1 MANKEKVNNLKKT
14 DWVANFNL
22 VGKAVVN
29 DYTFKIDVKSEK
41 SDWMYN
47 SINLGVDCGEKYGTV
62 YCELMD
68 GYGTERENYP
78 IYVFGKKEDGSTD
91 FTNSYQ
97 IAFEDRFDKKLIAD
111 VSDISLLTVG
121 LEKTD
126 KEKTFYNKFLKG
138 YDAIEYIHEHLE
150 DGMVVNVKGQ
160 LKYTVYNGNIQ
171 CRKEI
176 NSIVLSQAEPEHY
189 HATFTQSIL
198 IDRDSCTKDSL
209 DKNKSTLL
217 VNAYVLEKF
226 REFNGHDLTEGGT
239 VKGGQF
245 VPLKRTFEF
254 PVDISTAEGKEKVNK
269 IIQKFFKVKKG
280 VTQINFNGEFIES
293 GATVQTTVDDLTDDV
308 KELIE
313 MGIYTEEEAIALCS
327 DNGSRE
333 RRMLIKQPVIRKVG
347 EDDKKIPVIQ
357 RFDERFKEED
367 LLLDCLTPV
376 EEEEVPFDENTVS
389 IEEDTDSSVENLDD
403 DSWLDQI

>member
-1 MANKEKVNNLKKT
+1 MASKEKVNNLIKT

-22 VGKAVVN
+22 IGKAVVN
-29 DYTFKIDVKSEK
+29 DYTFKIDAKSEK

-78 IYVFGKKEDGSTD
+78 IYVFGKKEDGTAD

-97 IAFEDRFDKKLIAD
+97 IAFEDRLDQDLVTD
-111 VSDISLLTVG
+111 VADISLITVG

-126 KEKTFYNKFLKG
+126 KDKTFYNKFLKG
-138 YDAIEYIHEHLE
+138 YDAIAYAYEHLK

-176 NSIVLSQAEPEHY
+176 NSIVLSQADPEHY
-189 HATFTQSIL
+189 HATFSQSIL
-198 IDRDSCTKDSL
+198 LDRDSCTKESL
-209 DKNKSTLL
+209 DKNKSVLL

-226 REFNGHDLTEGGT
+226 KEFNGHDLTEGG
-239 VKGGQF
+239 KNRGGQF
-245 VPLKRTFEF
+245 VPLKKTFEF
-254 PVDISTAEGKEKVNK
+254 PVDISTPEGKEKTNK

-293 GATVQTTVDDLTDDV
+293 GATVQTTVDDLSDDI
-308 KELIE
+308 KELID

-327 DNGSRE
+327 DNGTRE
-333 RRMLIKQPVIRKVG
+333 RRMLIRQPIIRKVG
-347 EDDKKIPVIQ
+347 PDDKKVSKPQI
-357 RFDERFKEED
+357 FNEKFTEED
-367 LLLDCLTPV
+367 LALDCLIPV
-376 EEEEVPFDENTVS
+376 KEDDVPFDESTEETKEETVV
-389 IEEDTDSSVENLDD
+389 DNLDD

>member
-1 MANKEKVNNLKKT
+1 MASKEKVNNLAKT

-22 VGKAVVN
+22 IGKAVVN
-29 DYTFKIDVKSEK
+29 DYTFKIDAKSEK

-78 IYVFGKKEDGSTD
+78 IYVFGKKEDGTVD

-97 IAFEDRFDKKLIAD
+97 IAFEDRLDQDLIAD
-111 VSDISLLTVG
+111 VADISLITVG

-126 KEKTFYNKFLKG
+126 KDKTFYNKFLKG
-138 YDAIEYIHEHLE
+138 YDAIAYAYEHLK
-150 DGMVVNVKGQ
+150 DGMVINVKGQ

-176 NSIVLSQAEPEHY
+176 NSIVLSQADPEYY
-189 HATFTQSIL
+189 HATFSQSIL
-198 IDRDSCTKDSL
+198 LDRDSCTKESL
-209 DKNKSTLL
+209 DKKKSVLL
-217 VNAYVLEKF
+217 VDAYVLEKF
-226 REFNGHDLTEGGT
+226 KEFNGHDLTEGG
-239 VKGGQF
+239 KNRGGQF
-245 VPLKRTFEF
+245 VPLKKTFEF
-254 PVDISTAEGKEKVNK
+254 PVDISTPEGKEKTDK

-293 GATVQTTVDDLTDDV
+293 GATVQTTVDDLSDDI
-308 KELIE
+308 KELID

-327 DNGSRE
+327 DNGTRE
-333 RRMLIKQPVIRKVG
+333 RRMLIRQPIIRKVG
-347 EDDKKIPVIQ
+347 SDDNKVSKPQIFDEKFTEDD
-357 RFDERFKEED
+357 
-367 LLLDCLTPV
+367 LALDCLIPV
-376 EEEEVPFDENTVS
+376 EEDVPFDES
-389 IEEDTDSSVENLDD
+389 IEETKEETVVDNLDD

>member
-1 MANKEKVNNLKKT
+1 MASKEKVNNLAKT

-22 VGKAVVN
+22 IGKAVVN
-29 DYTFKIDVKSEK
+29 DYTFKIDAKSEK

-78 IYVFGKKEDGSTD
+78 IYVFGKKEDGTVD

-97 IAFEDRFDKKLIAD
+97 IAFEDRLDQDLIAD
-111 VSDISLLTVG
+111 VADISLITVG

-126 KEKTFYNKFLKG
+126 KDKTFYNKFLKG
-138 YDAIEYIHEHLE
+138 YDAIAYAYEHLK
-150 DGMVVNVKGQ
+150 DGMVINVKGQ

-176 NSIVLSQAEPEHY
+176 NSIVLSQADPEYY
-189 HATFTQSIL
+189 HATFSQSIL
-198 IDRDSCTKDSL
+198 LDRDSCTKESL
-209 DKNKSTLL
+209 DKKKSVLF
-217 VNAYVLEKF
+217 VEAYVLEKF
-226 REFNGHDLTEGGT
+226 KEFNDHDLTEGG
-239 VKGGQF
+239 KNRGGQF
-245 VPLKRTFEF
+245 VPLKKTFEF
-254 PVDISTAEGKEKVNK
+254 PVDISTPEGKEKTDK

-293 GATVQTTVDDLTDDV
+293 GATVQTTVDDLSDDI
-308 KELIE
+308 KELID

-327 DNGSRE
+327 DNGTRE
-333 RRMLIKQPVIRKVG
+333 RRMLIRQPIIKKVG
-347 EDDKKIPVIQ
+347 SDDNKVLKPQI
-357 RFDERFKEED
+357 FTEKFTKED
-367 LLLDCLTPV
+367 LALDCLIPV
-376 EEEEVPFDENTVS
+376 EEDDMPFDESTEKTKEETVV
-389 IEEDTDSSVENLDD
+389 DNLDD

>member
-1 MANKEKVNNLKKT
+1 MASKEKVNNLAKT

-22 VGKAVVN
+22 IGKAVVN
-29 DYTFKIDVKSEK
+29 DYTFKIDAKSEK

-78 IYVFGKKEDGSTD
+78 IYVFGKKEDGTVD

-97 IAFEDRFDKKLIAD
+97 IAFEDRLDQDLIAD
-111 VSDISLLTVG
+111 VADISLITVG

-126 KEKTFYNKFLKG
+126 KDKTFYNKFLKG
-138 YDAIEYIHEHLE
+138 YDAIAYAYEHLK
-150 DGMVVNVKGQ
+150 DGMVINVKGQ

-176 NSIVLSQAEPEHY
+176 NSIVLSQADPEYY
-189 HATFTQSIL
+189 HATFSQSIL
-198 IDRDSCTKDSL
+198 LDRDSCTKESL
-209 DKNKSTLL
+209 DKKKSVLF
-217 VNAYVLEKF
+217 VEAYVLEKF
-226 REFNGHDLTEGGT
+226 KEFNDHDLTEGG
-239 VKGGQF
+239 KNRGGQF
-245 VPLKRTFEF
+245 VPLKKTFEF
-254 PVDISTAEGKEKVNK
+254 TVDISTPEGKEKTDK

-293 GATVQTTVDDLTDDV
+293 GATVQTTVDDLSDDI
-308 KELIE
+308 KELID

-327 DNGSRE
+327 DNGTRE
-333 RRMLIKQPVIRKVG
+333 RRMLIRQPIIRKVG
-347 EDDKKIPVIQ
+347 SDDNKVSKPQIFDEKFTEDD
-357 RFDERFKEED
+357 
-367 LLLDCLTPV
+367 LALDCLIPV
-376 EEEEVPFDENTVS
+376 EEDVPFDES
-389 IEEDTDSSVENLDD
+389 IEETKEETVVDNLDD

>member
-1 MANKEKVNNLKKT
+1 MESKEKVNNLIKT

-22 VGKAVVN
+22 IGKAVVN
-29 DYTFKIDVKSEK
+29 DYTFKIDAKSEK

-78 IYVFGKKEDGSTD
+78 IYVFGKKEDGTAD
-91 FTNSYQ
+91 FTNPYQ
-97 IAFEDRFDKKLIAD
+97 IAFEDRLNQDFVAD
-111 VSDISLLTVG
+111 VADISLITVG

-126 KEKTFYNKFLKG
+126 KDKTFYNKFLKG
-138 YDAIEYIHEHLE
+138 YDAIAYAYEHLK

-176 NSIVLSQAEPEHY
+176 NSIVLSQADPEHY
-189 HATFTQSIL
+189 HATFSQSIL
-198 IDRDSCTKDSL
+198 LDRDSCTKESL
-209 DKNKSTLL
+209 DKNKSVLL

-226 REFNGHDLTEGGT
+226 KEFNGHDLTEGG
-239 VKGGQF
+239 KNRGGQF
-245 VPLKRTFEF
+245 VPLKKAFEF
-254 PVDISTAEGKEKVNK
+254 PVDISTPEGKEKTNK

-293 GATVQTTVDDLTDDV
+293 GATVQTTVDDLSDDI
-308 KELIE
+308 KELID

-327 DNGSRE
+327 DNGTRE
-333 RRMLIKQPVIRKVG
+333 RRMLIRQPIIRKVG
-347 EDDKKIPVIQ
+347 SDDNKVSKPQI
-357 RFDERFKEED
+357 FNEKFTEED
-367 LLLDCLTPV
+367 LALDCLIPV
-376 EEEEVPFDENTVS
+376 EEDDVPFDESTEETKEETVV
-389 IEEDTDSSVENLDD
+389 DNLDD

>member
-1 MANKEKVNNLKKT
+1 MASKEKVNNLIKT

-22 VGKAVVN
+22 IGKAVVN
-29 DYTFKIDVKSEK
+29 DYTFKIDAKSEK

-78 IYVFGKKEDGSTD
+78 IYVFGKEEDGTAD

-97 IAFEDRFDKKLIAD
+97 IAFEDRLDQDLVAD
-111 VSDISLLTVG
+111 VADISLITVG

-126 KEKTFYNKFLKG
+126 KDKTFYNKFLKG
-138 YDAIEYIHEHLE
+138 YDAIAYAYEHLK

-176 NSIVLSQAEPEHY
+176 NSIVLSQADPEYY
-189 HATFTQSIL
+189 HATFSQSIL
-198 IDRDSCTKDSL
+198 LDRDSCTKESL
-209 DKNKSTLL
+209 DKNKSVLL

-226 REFNGHDLTEGGT
+226 KEFNGHDLTEGG
-239 VKGGQF
+239 KNRGGQF
-245 VPLKRTFEF
+245 VPLKKTFEF
-254 PVDISTAEGKEKVNK
+254 PVDISTPEGKEKTNK

-293 GATVQTTVDDLTDDV
+293 GATVQTTVDDLSDDI
-308 KELIE
+308 KELID

-327 DNGSRE
+327 DNGTRE
-333 RRMLIKQPVIRKVG
+333 RRMLIRQPIIRKVG
-347 EDDKKIPVIQ
+347 PDDKKVSKPQI
-357 RFDERFKEED
+357 FNEKFTEED
-367 LLLDCLTPV
+367 LALDCLIPV
-376 EEEEVPFDENTVS
+376 EEDDVPFDESTDETKEETVV
-389 IEEDTDSSVENLDD
+389 DNLDD

>member
-1 MANKEKVNNLKKT
+1 
-14 DWVANFNL
+14 
-22 VGKAVVN
+22 
-29 DYTFKIDVKSEK
+29 
-41 SDWMYN
+41 MYN

-78 IYVFGKKEDGSTD
+78 IYVFGKEEDGTAD

-97 IAFEDRFDKKLIAD
+97 IAFEDRLDQDLVAD
-111 VSDISLLTVG
+111 VADISLITVG

-126 KEKTFYNKFLKG
+126 KDKTFYNKFLKG
-138 YDAIEYIHEHLE
+138 YDAIAYAYEHLK

-176 NSIVLSQAEPEHY
+176 NSIVLSQADPEYY
-189 HATFTQSIL
+189 HATFSQSIL
-198 IDRDSCTKDSL
+198 LDRDSCTKESL
-209 DKNKSTLL
+209 DKNKSVLL

-226 REFNGHDLTEGGT
+226 KEFNGHDLTEGG
-239 VKGGQF
+239 KNRGGQF
-245 VPLKRTFEF
+245 VPLKKTFEF
-254 PVDISTAEGKEKVNK
+254 PVDISTPEGKEKTNK

-293 GATVQTTVDDLTDDV
+293 GATVQTTVDDLSDDI
-308 KELIE
+308 KELID

-327 DNGSRE
+327 DNGTRE
-333 RRMLIKQPVIRKVG
+333 RRMLIRQPIIRKVG
-347 EDDKKIPVIQ
+347 PDDKKVSKPQI
-357 RFDERFKEED
+357 FNEKFTEED
-367 LLLDCLTPV
+367 LALDCLIPV
-376 EEEEVPFDENTVS
+376 EEDDVPFDESTDETKEETVV
-389 IEEDTDSSVENLDD
+389 DNLDD